1 MTDTDAILAG
11 VLECLGSVLDIPTD
25 SIGAQDR
32 LVGDLGADSL
42 DLLDLTFQLEQR
54 FAIRISPRDI
64 ERRVEANLDGAPLL
78 VGGVYT
84 SEAVAQLRA
93 FMPEVPPEELADGL
107 LQVDLPLRFRV
118 ATMVNLVSQLLG
130 EGEKGE

>member
-1 MTDTDAILAG
+1 M
-11 VLECLGSVLDIPTD
+11 
-25 SIGAQDR
+25 
-32 LVGDLGADSL
+32 
-42 DLLDLTFQLEQR
+42 
-54 FAIRISPRDI
+54 
-64 ERRVEANLDGAPLL
+64 EANLDGAPLL